1 MLSNLV
7 NMVNPDL
14 LSAAGTFMKLKA
26 VGDKIHAAS
35 CTGEDLM
42 ALATEYNL
50 DLNPE
55 TAAAIAERV
64 PSFIDN
70 IDDTMTTF
78 VSNGGML
85 RMLISA
91 FTNQPPPTTV
101 GRCDLCGGL
110 HFS

>member
-1 MLSNLV
+1 MLGNLV

-26 VGDKIHAAS
+26 VGDKIRAAE
-35 CTGEDLM
+35 CTADDL
-42 ALATEYNL
+42 LAIAAEYQL
-50 DLNPE
+50 ELNPE

-70 IDDTMTTF
+70 LDDTMTNF
-78 VSNGGML
+78 VANGGLL

-91 FTNQPPPTTV
+91 FTNQPPPTSV

-110 HFS
+110 HFI